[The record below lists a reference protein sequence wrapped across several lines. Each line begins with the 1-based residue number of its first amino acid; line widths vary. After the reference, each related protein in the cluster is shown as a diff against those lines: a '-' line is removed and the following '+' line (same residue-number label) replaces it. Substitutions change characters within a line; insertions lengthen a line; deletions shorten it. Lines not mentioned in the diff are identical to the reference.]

1 MNWLSSAPP
10 SRLAAALA
18 VAVTLSA
25 CGQAPQPP
33 AAATAPTPDTK
44 DTAAV
49 SPVWP
54 QLQLPGAD
62 PALELK
68 INSLLADMTLAQKVA
83 QVIQPDIRWM
93 SVADMRQYG
102 FGSYLNG
109 GGAYPNDNK
118 QATAADWAALADA
131 YRAAAIDNSL
141 DGSSIPPLWGT
152 DAVHGHN
159 NVYGAT
165 IFPHNIGLG
174 AANNSKLVQAIGQA
188 TAIEVAA
195 TGIDWLFAPTVAVAR
210 DDRWGRSYESYSEDP
225 AIVREL
231 GAALVRGIQGEPATL
246 PKVRIATAK
255 HYLGDGGTDNGK
267 DQGNNLQNEAELV
280 RLHAQGYFSAIE
292 AGVQTV
298 MASFNSWQGQK
309 LHGSQYL
316 LTDVLKHRLGF
327 DGIVV
332 GDWNGHGQLPGCSN
346 QHCAAAFNA
355 GVDILMVPED
365 WKALYQNTIAD
376 VKSGAIAQARLDD
389 AVRRILRVKFRAGLM
404 QPDPKRQQYQGQ
416 QQWIGHA
423 DHQALAA
430 QAVRESLVLLKNN
443 GQLLPL
449 PPKQRVL
456 VAGDGADNIG
466 KQSGG
471 WTVTWQGTGTQ
482 NSDFPQGS
490 SILTGIRAQVEA
502 AGGSVTYRADGSF
515 SATEK
520 PDLAIVVIG
529 ENPYAEFDGD
539 ISTLDY
545 QSGVNSDEQLLRRLK
560 AASIKVV
567 TVFLSGRPLWVNPEL
582 NQSDAFVAA
591 WLPGS
596 EGQAVA
602 EVLFQ
607 SAAGQ
612 VQHDFTGKLP
622 FSWPKQADQSP
633 LNQGDS
639 NYQPLF
645 ALGYGLNYANKA
657 SQTDLANDLPEQVA
671 EQAKATSQRSLLERR
686 PSAGLTLQLQD
697 QKGAVSVSGNKAQSP
712 NQQLQLLAV
721 NWQKQEDALQL
732 QWQGDASLQL
742 HSSEAL
748 DISAYG
754 QLVFDLKW
762 PATPQAPV
770 LLGMSC
776 GSGCSGTV
784 DLSPLLAQKAA
795 GQWHKLVIDLQC
807 LAKAGVALNHLYQ
820 PFLLQSSGDTALTL
834 SNIRLT
840 PATAT
845 ADLSCPAS

>member
-1 MNWLSSAPP
+1 MKWLLSRQKLRAPAL
-10 SRLAAALA
+10 LALTFT
-18 VAVTLSA
+18 VTA
-25 CGQAPQPP
+25 CSQPP
-33 AAATAPTPDTK
+33 ATPAAQTPDT
-44 DTAAV
+44 AAAARA
-49 SPVWP
+49 VWP
-54 QLQLPGAD
+54 QLKVPAAD
-62 PALELK
+62 AALELK
-68 INSLLADMTLAQKVA
+68 INSLLAEMTLAQKVA

-118 QATAADWAALADA
+118 QASAADWAALADA
-131 YRAAAIDNSL
+131 YTKAAIDASL
-141 DGSSIPPLWGT
+141 DGSTIPPLWGT

-174 AANNSKLVQAIGQA
+174 AANNATLVEAIGKA
-188 TAIEVAA
+188 TATEVAA

-225 AIVREL
+225 AIVRSL

-246 PKVRIATAK
+246 PKTRIATAK
-255 HYLGDGGTDNGK
+255 HYLGDGGTDAGK
-267 DQGNNLQNEAELV
+267 DQGNNSLSEAELV

-309 LHGSQYL
+309 MHGNQYL
-316 LTDVLKHRLGF
+316 LTDVLKNRLGF

-376 VKSGAIAQARLDD
+376 IKSGAIPQARLDD
-389 AVRRILRVKFRAGLM
+389 AVRRILRVKFRAGLF
-404 QPDPKRQQYQGQ
+404 QQDPGRQAYKGQ

-423 DHQALAA
+423 DHQTLAA

-443 GQLLPL
+443 RRLLPL
-449 PPKQRVL
+449 APQQRVL

-482 NSDFPQGS
+482 NGDFPQGS
-490 SILTGIRAQVEA
+490 SILTGIRQQVEA
-502 AGGSVTYRADGSF
+502 GGGSVIFSADGSF
-515 SATEK
+515 SPAQK

-539 ISTLDY
+539 ITTLDY
-545 QSGVNSDEQLLRRLK
+545 QSGSNADEQMLRRFK
-560 AASIKVV
+560 AAGIQVV

-582 NQSDAFVAA
+582 NLSDAFVAA

-596 EGQAVA
+596 AGQAVA

-607 SAAGQ
+607 TPDRK
-612 VQHDFTGKLP
+612 VQYDFKGKLP
-622 FSWPKQADQSP
+622 FSWPRQADQSP
-633 LNQGDS
+633 LNSGDAA
-639 NYQPLF
+639 YQPLF
-645 ALGYGLNYANKA
+645 ALGYGLSYSAQDA
-657 SQTDLANDLPEQVA
+657 TQDIAADLPEQVA
-671 EQAKATSQRSLLERR
+671 QQAKATTQRSLLERR
-686 PSAGLTLQLQD
+686 PAAGLTLQLQD
-697 QKGAVSVSGNKAQSP
+697 PKGTVAVSGNKAASP
-712 NQQLQLLAV
+712 SQQLQLQAV

-732 QWQGDASLQL
+732 QWQGDASLVL

-762 PATPQAPV
+762 QTAPPAPL

-776 GSGCSGTV
+776 GSGCGGTV
-784 DLSPLLAQKAA
+784 NLNPLLTQKAA

-807 LAKAGVALNHLYQ
+807 LANAGVALNHLYQ
-820 PFLLQSSGDTALTL
+820 PFLLQSSGNTALTL

-845 ADLSCPAS
+845 ADLSCPGV

>member
-1 MNWLSSAPP
+1 MNWLFSRQKLRAPAL
-10 SRLAAALA
+10 LALTFT
-18 VAVTLSA
+18 VTA
-25 CGQAPQPP
+25 CSQPP
-33 AAATAPTPDTK
+33 ATQTPEAQAP
-44 DTAAV
+44 ASA
-49 SPVWP
+49 VWP
-54 QLQLPGAD
+54 QLKVPAAD
-62 PALELK
+62 AALELK
-68 INSLLADMTLAQKVA
+68 INSLLAEMTLAQKVA

-118 QATAADWAALADA
+118 QASAADWAALADA
-131 YRAAAIDNSL
+131 YTKAAVDASL
-141 DGSSIPPLWGT
+141 DGSTIPPLWGT

-174 AANNSKLVQAIGQA
+174 AANNATLVQAIGKA
-188 TAIEVAA
+188 TATEVAA

-225 AIVREL
+225 AIVRSL

-246 PKVRIATAK
+246 PKTRIATAK
-255 HYLGDGGTDNGK
+255 HYLGDGGTDAGK
-267 DQGNNLQNEAELV
+267 DQGNNSLSEAELV
-280 RLHAQGYFSAIE
+280 RLHAQGYFSTIE

-309 LHGSQYL
+309 MHGSQYL
-316 LTDVLKHRLGF
+316 LTDVLKTRLGF

-376 VKSGAIAQARLDD
+376 IESGAIPQARLDD
-389 AVRRILRVKFRAGLM
+389 AVRRILRVKFRAGLF
-404 QPDPKRQQYQGQ
+404 QQDPSRQAYKGQ
-416 QQWIGHA
+416 QQWIGHP

-430 QAVRESLVLLKNN
+430 QAVHESLVLLKNN
-443 GQLLPL
+443 GRLLPL
-449 PPKQRVL
+449 APKQRLL

-490 SILTGIRAQVEA
+490 SILTGIRRQVEA
-502 AGGSVTYRADGSF
+502 GGGSVTYSADGSF
-515 SATEK
+515 NPAQK

-539 ISTLDY
+539 ITTLDY
-545 QSGVNSDEQLLRRLK
+545 QSGSNADEQLLRRLK
-560 AASIKVV
+560 AAGIQVV

-582 NQSDAFVAA
+582 NLSDAFVAA

-596 EGQAVA
+596 AGQAVA

-607 SAAGQ
+607 TPDGK
-612 VQHDFTGKLP
+612 VQYDFKGKLP

-633 LNQGDS
+633 LNSDDAA
-639 NYQPLF
+639 YQPLF
-645 ALGYGLNYANKA
+645 ALGYGLSYS
-657 SQTDLANDLPEQVA
+657 SQDATQDIAADLPEQVA
-671 EQAKATSQRSLLERR
+671 QQAKATTQRSLLERR
-686 PSAGLTLQLQD
+686 PAAGLTLQLQD
-697 QKGAVSVSGNKAQSP
+697 QQGAVAVSGNKAASP
-712 NQQLQLLAV
+712 SQQLQLQAV

-732 QWQGDASLQL
+732 QWQGDASLVL

-762 PATPQAPV
+762 QTAPQAPL

-776 GSGCSGTV
+776 GSGCGGTV
-784 DLSPLLAQKAA
+784 NLNPLLTQKAA

-807 LAKAGVALNHLYQ
+807 LANAGVALNHLYQ
-820 PFLLQSSGDTALTL
+820 PFLLQSSGNTALTL

-845 ADLSCPAS
+845 ADLSCPGA

>member
-1 MNWLSSAPP
+1 MNWLFSRQKHRAPAL
-10 SRLAAALA
+10 LALTFT
-18 VAVTLSA
+18 VTA
-25 CGQAPQPP
+25 CSQPP
-33 AAATAPTPDTK
+33 ATQTPEAQAP
-44 DTAAV
+44 ASAI
-49 SPVWP
+49 WP
-54 QLQLPGAD
+54 QLKVPAAD
-62 PALELK
+62 AALELK
-68 INSLLADMTLAQKVA
+68 INSLLAEMTLAQKVA

-118 QATAADWAALADA
+118 QASAADWAALADA
-131 YRAAAIDNSL
+131 YTKAAVDASL
-141 DGSSIPPLWGT
+141 DGSTIPPLWGT

-174 AANNSKLVQAIGQA
+174 AANNATLVQAIGKA
-188 TAIEVAA
+188 TATEVAA

-225 AIVREL
+225 AIVRSL

-246 PKVRIATAK
+246 PKTRIATAK
-255 HYLGDGGTDNGK
+255 HYLGDGGTDAGK
-267 DQGNNLQNEAELV
+267 DQGNNSLSEAELV

-309 LHGSQYL
+309 MHGSQYL
-316 LTDVLKHRLGF
+316 LTDVLKTRLGF

-376 VKSGAIAQARLDD
+376 IESGAIPQARLDD
-389 AVRRILRVKFRAGLM
+389 AVRRILRVKFRAGLF
-404 QPDPKRQQYQGQ
+404 QQDPSRQAYKGQ
-416 QQWIGHA
+416 QQWIGHP

-443 GQLLPL
+443 GRLLPL
-449 PPKQRVL
+449 APKQRLL

-490 SILTGIRAQVEA
+490 SILTGIRRQVEA
-502 AGGSVTYRADGSF
+502 GGGSVTYSADGSF
-515 SATEK
+515 NPAQK

-539 ISTLDY
+539 ITTLDY
-545 QSGVNSDEQLLRRLK
+545 QSGSNADEQMLRRLK
-560 AASIKVV
+560 AAGIQVV

-582 NQSDAFVAA
+582 NLSDAFVAA

-596 EGQAVA
+596 AGQAVA

-607 SAAGQ
+607 TPNGK
-612 VQHDFTGKLP
+612 VQYDFKGKLP

-633 LNQGDS
+633 LNSGDTI
-639 NYQPLF
+639 YQPLF
-645 ALGYGLNYANKA
+645 ALGYGLSYS
-657 SQTDLANDLPEQVA
+657 SQDATQDIAADLPEQVA
-671 EQAKATSQRSLLERR
+671 QQAKATTQRSLLERR
-686 PSAGLTLQLQD
+686 PAAGLTLQLQD
-697 QKGAVSVSGNKAQSP
+697 QQGTVAVSGNKAASP
-712 NQQLQLLAV
+712 SQQLQLQAV

-732 QWQGDASLQL
+732 QWQGDASLVL
-742 HSSEAL
+742 HSTEAL

-762 PATPQAPV
+762 QTAPQAPL

-776 GSGCSGTV
+776 GSGCGGTV
-784 DLSPLLAQKAA
+784 NLNPLLTQKAA

-807 LAKAGVALNHLYQ
+807 LANAGVALNHLFQ
-820 PFLLQSSGDTALTL
+820 PFLLQSSGNTALTL

-845 ADLSCPAS
+845 ADLSCPGA